1 MFCYEFFYYFEGRGR
16 SEKLFFCYFQ
26 NIFSQT
32 ICIRVFENIGK
43 RTTIRFLKFPLVWGY
58 PEAFKMEQANSK
70 NILKMI
76 ISISK
81 TWSLFHFLYEY
92 FTNIF
97 ILLFS
102 DPDLDIQVDLKREEE
117 EKNGRRK
124 YLHKRFS
131 CIVDLLRNRKQISP
145 QKQSFIDFVL
155 FGKFYTPTTT
165 HLMGFWVSF

>member
-1 MFCYEFFYYFEGRGR
+1 
-16 SEKLFFCYFQ
+16 
-26 NIFSQT
+26 
-32 ICIRVFENIGK
+32 
-43 RTTIRFLKFPLVWGY
+43 
-58 PEAFKMEQANSK
+58 
-70 NILKMI
+70 MI
-76 ISISK
+76 IIS
-81 TWSLFHFLYEY
+81 FFYEY

-155 FGKFYTPTTT
+155 FWKFYTPTTT
-165 HLMGFWVSF
+165 HHNGFLGFLFKTLEPWDSKAPKCKPYHYLIENRALVKQRELKVLF

>member
-1 MFCYEFFYYFEGRGR
+1 
-16 SEKLFFCYFQ
+16 
-26 NIFSQT
+26 
-32 ICIRVFENIGK
+32 
-43 RTTIRFLKFPLVWGY
+43 
-58 PEAFKMEQANSK
+58 
-70 NILKMI
+70 MI
-76 ISISK
+76 ISIS
-81 TWSLFHFLYEY
+81 FFYEY

-97 ILLFS
+97 ILSFS

-155 FGKFYTPTTT
+155 F
-165 HLMGFWVSF
+165 

>member
-1 MFCYEFFYYFEGRGR
+1 MNFFLLFWGQGAVRKTIFLLLSKYHLPDDMYTSFWKYR
-16 SEKLFFCYFQ
+16 EKNDK
-26 NIFSQT
+26 NIF
-32 ICIRVFENIGK
+32 E
-43 RTTIRFLKFPLVWGY
+43 
-58 PEAFKMEQANSK
+58 FKMEQGKRNDHYF
-70 NILKMI
+70 I
-76 ISISK
+76 
-81 TWSLFHFLYEY
+81 FYEY

-155 FGKFYTPTTT
+155 FWKFYTPITTT
-165 HLMGFWVSF
+165 HYNGFLGFFLKL